1 MTAYV
6 DQLLFGY
13 RNGHELVA
21 GSRTLPA
28 GAQRELMPHV
38 DASLESEGERDLI
51 GISLPSL
58 SSYVLA
64 RIWPAPEL
72 PRRGAVWTHA
82 LVVGFAELRTR
93 GLRSLLGLLRRPSGD
108 ELEAYSERL
117 PWPEAAP
124 ARLAPPAASL
134 APTLVWAALGEP
146 EGPRAVICRQGDERH
161 AEDALIGL
169 LDALPPLAREALS
182 FRTRARARLEHS
194 PYRLQVAPVL
204 AGRSE
209 ESDAAVIDARRAS
222 ATPPPSWTRLLDD
235 GPAAAR
241 LRDDL
246 RRHAGSDADSLARV
260 SAILE
265 ALVDGDALAE
275 LASASQTE
283 GAALAERA
291 LAADLPP
298 PWHAAVLDALAR
310 VLEDGRAPLLP
321 TTLLDAVLA
330 GPSGVDPERRADVGE
345 VVGARHVDPD
355 ERGNEA
361 RNAGER
367 DDGAGAWAG
376 PQPGPRGEQRE
387 QR

>member
-1 MTAYV
+1 VTAYV

-21 GSRTLPA
+21 GSRTLSA
-28 GAQRELMPHV
+28 GAQRELLPHV
-38 DASLESEGERDLI
+38 DASLESERERDLI

-58 SSYVLA
+58 GAYMLA

-93 GLRSLLGLLRRPSGD
+93 GLRGLLSLLRRPSGD

-117 PWPEAAP
+117 PWPEASP

-161 AEDALIGL
+161 AEDALVGL

-182 FRTRARARLEHS
+182 FRTRARARLERS
-194 PYRLQVAPVL
+194 PYRVQVAPAL

-209 ESDAAVIDARRAS
+209 ESDAAVIDARRAP
-222 ATPPPSWTRLLDD
+222 ATPPPSWTQLLDD

-246 RRHAGSDADSLARV
+246 RRNAGSDADSLARV

-265 ALVDGDALAE
+265 ALVEGERLG
-275 LASASQTE
+275 LASLPPAE

-298 PWHAAVLDALAR
+298 PWQAAVLDALAR
-310 VLEDGRAPLLP
+310 VLEEDRAPLLP
-321 TTLLDAVLA
+321 TVLLDAVLA
-330 GPSGVDPERRADVGE
+330 GPSGVDPERRSDVGE
-345 VVGARHVDPD
+345 VVSARHVDPGECGD
-355 ERGNEA
+355 EA
-361 RNAGER
+361 RDAGER
-367 DDGAGAWAG
+367 EDGAGAWAG
-376 PQPGPRGEQRE
+376 SQPGPGGEQRE